1 METKTRKKS
10 TIQETLKRLEA
21 ENRPKSKIAQ
31 YWESEDRLGL
41 EIVDMRAVLK

>member
-1 METKTRKKS
+1 MRTKTRKGNAIK
-10 TIQETLKRLEA
+10 ETLKRLEI